1 MIHRLYASGPRGLV
15 FDLRRKGP
23 RARSAAYLLSFVN
36 LLVPDVDPEKA
47 GWAIP
52 PHLSALAA
60 TAPAMMAMAGLVAA
74 AAVLMVTAR
83 WRPEPLGPS
92 PRAAAFGLGWFLA
105 GTSPFAVLAH
115 RLFIRYTY
123 FGHAGLAIV
132 AGAPAAR
139 GWRTCPGAARGT

>member
-83 WRPEPLGPS
+83 WRPGRPGPS
-92 PRAAAFGLGWFLA
+92 PRAAGFGLVWVPA
-105 GTSPFAVLAH
+105 RTSAFAVVAH
-115 RLFIRYTY
+115 PLLLPCT
-123 FGHAGLAIV
+123 
-132 AGAPAAR
+132 
-139 GWRTCPGAARGT
+139 